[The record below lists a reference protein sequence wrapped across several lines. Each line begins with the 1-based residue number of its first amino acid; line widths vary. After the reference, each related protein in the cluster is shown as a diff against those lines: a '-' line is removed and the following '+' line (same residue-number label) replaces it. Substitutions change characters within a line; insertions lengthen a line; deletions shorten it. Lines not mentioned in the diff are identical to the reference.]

1 VKAVWYYIKRKVN
14 LVIALI
20 MGLIIFGQKVR
31 TNWVSGIKS
40 TLTKMMLPGADRRL
54 FSGFV
59 QATFSWVRNP
69 ASWVRVFN
77 WTGYAA
83 GINGLGGVGGGTLI
97 SRRHVLFAN
106 HVPYPARPFDI
117 FFVNAD
123 SRTFQYKVTNIQQ
136 VGDTD
141 IAIGTLD
148 RDVDASL
155 TVYRVLP
162 DNWTQYIAHKAENFN
177 VMGVSGTR
185 LSFVLPVL
193 YGNQDRKVATGDVV
207 GVNHLGVATVN
218 VPSFE
223 VARSFGEAVRVG
235 DSGNP
240 IFVQVGDELVLL
252 GAWWRNATAAGEI
265 GAFPWIITHRGAIE
279 KVIGQRLQVVDMSGL
294 DRIA

>member
-1 VKAVWYYIKRKVN
+1 MNYLILAGIM
-14 LVIALI
+14 ALF
-20 MGLIIFGQKVR
+20 LFGQKVR

-40 TLTKMMLPGADRRL
+40 TLIKLMVPGADRRL

-77 WTGYAA
+77 WTGVAA

-123 SRTFQYKVTNIQQ
+123 SRTFTYKVTNVQQ
-136 VGDTD
+136 VGSTD
-141 IAIGTLD
+141 IAIGTID
-148 RDVDASL
+148 RDADASL
-155 TVYRVLP
+155 IVYKVLP
-162 DNWTQYIAHKAENFN
+162 DNWAQYIANKTQNFN
-177 VMGVSGTR
+177 VMGVTGTTQA
-185 LSFVLPVL
+185 FVLPVL
-193 YGNQDRKVATGDVV
+193 YTGQDRKVSTGDLVSIAS
-207 GVNHLGVATVN
+207 GVATVN
-218 VPSFE
+218 IPAFE
-223 VARSFGEAVRVG
+223 VARSFGDGVRGG

-240 IFVQVGDELVLL
+240 IFVMLGDELVLL
-252 GAWWRNATAAGEI
+252 GGWWRNATASGEV
-265 GAFPWIITHRGAIE
+265 GAFPWLLAEKPTIE
-279 KVIGQRLQVVDMSGL
+279 KIIGQKLLVADMSGL

>member
-1 VKAVWYYIKRKVN
+1 VN
-14 LVIALI
+14 YLILAGIMALF
-20 MGLIIFGQKVR
+20 LFGQKVR

-40 TLTKMMLPGADRRL
+40 TLTKLMVPGADRRL

-77 WTGYAA
+77 WTGLAA

-123 SRTFQYKVTNIQQ
+123 SRTFTYKVTNVQQ
-136 VGDTD
+136 VGSTD
-141 IAIGTLD
+141 IAIGTID
-148 RDVDASL
+148 RDADASL
-155 TVYRVLP
+155 IVYKVLP
-162 DNWTQYIAHKAENFN
+162 DNWAQYIANKTQNFN
-177 VMGVSGTR
+177 VMGVTGTTQA
-185 LSFVLPVL
+185 FVLPVL
-193 YGNQDRKVATGDVV
+193 YTGQDRKVSTGDLVSIAS
-207 GVNHLGVATVN
+207 GVATVN
-218 VPSFE
+218 IPAFE
-223 VARSFGEAVRVG
+223 VARSFGDGVRGG

-240 IFVQVGDELVLL
+240 IFVMLGDELVLL
-252 GAWWRNATAAGEI
+252 GGWWRNATASGEV
-265 GAFPWIITHRGAIE
+265 GAFPWLLAEKPAIE
-279 KVIGQRLQVVDMSGL
+279 AIIGQKLLVADMSGL